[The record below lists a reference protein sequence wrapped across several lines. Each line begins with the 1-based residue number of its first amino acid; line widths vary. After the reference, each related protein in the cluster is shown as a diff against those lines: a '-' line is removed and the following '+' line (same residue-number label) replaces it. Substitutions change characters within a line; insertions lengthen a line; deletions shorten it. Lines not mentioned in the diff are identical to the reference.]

1 MVLNKICSI
10 SLICCCFTVLFLAS
24 STQDSIAS
32 TSQSPLQT
40 QCLSFPN
47 VVVSGDSNNQNDNGN
62 DNNNSPSG
70 LKIIVH
76 LNNQN
81 VGNVES
87 LNVFIITSNGEC
99 AIANISSSPAEFAGQ
114 EKQLTF
120 EFDSGIIDVEEK
132 FNACVETVTSF
143 EFTCVLGTNSPSKVP
158 EEIFID
164 VPVTNQNSFVN

>member
-10 SLICCCFTVLFLAS
+10 ALLSCCFTVLFLAS
-24 STQDSIAS
+24 STQNSIAS

-47 VVVSGDSNNQNDNGN
+47 VAISGDSNNQN
-62 DNNNSPSG
+62 
-70 LKIIVH
+70 I
-76 LNNQN
+76 
-81 VGNVES
+81 GNVEP

-99 AIANISSSPAEFAGQ
+99 AIANINSNPAEFAGQ

-120 EFDSGIIDVEEK
+120 EFDSGIIDVQEN
-132 FNACVETVTSF
+132 FNACVETITSF

-158 EEIFID
+158 EKIFLD

>member
-1 MVLNKICSI
+1 MDLNKICSI
-10 SLICCCFTVLFLAS
+10 ALISCCFTVLFLAS
-24 STQDSIAS
+24 FIQDSIAS
-32 TSQSPLQT
+32 TSQSPLQA

-47 VVVSGDSNNQNDNGN
+47 VAISGDSNNQNDNGN
-62 DNNNSPSG
+62 DNDGPSG

-81 VGNVES
+81 VGNVEP
-87 LNVFIITSNGEC
+87 LNVFIITTNGEC
-99 AIANISSSPAEFAGQ
+99 AIANISSNPAEYSGQ

-132 FNACVETVTSF
+132 FNACVETISSF
-143 EFTCVLGTNSPSKVP
+143 EFICDVRTNSPSKVP
-158 EEIFID
+158 EEIFLD

>member
-1 MVLNKICSI
+1 MVINKICSL

-32 TSQSPLQT
+32 TPQSPLQT
-40 QCLSFPN
+40 QCFSFPD
-47 VVVSGDSNNQNDNGN
+47 VAVSGDSNNQNDIGN
-62 DNNNSPSG
+62 DNNNPSG

-81 VGNVES
+81 VGNVEP
-87 LNVFIITSNGEC
+87 LNVFVITSNGEC
-99 AIANISSSPAEFAGQ
+99 AIANISSSPAEYGGQ

-132 FNACVETVTSF
+132 FNACVEIITSF
-143 EFTCVLGTNSPSKVP
+143 EFMCVLAINSPSKVP
-158 EEIFID
+158 EEIFLD
-164 VPVTNQNSFVN
+164 VPITNQNSLVN

>member
-10 SLICCCFTVLFLAS
+10 SLICYCFTVLFLAS

-32 TSQSPLQT
+32 TPQSPLQT
-40 QCLSFPN
+40 QCFSFPN
-47 VVVSGDSNNQNDNGN
+47 VAVSSDSNNQNNNGN
-62 DNNNSPSG
+62 DNNRPSG
-70 LKIIVH
+70 FKIIVH

-81 VGNVES
+81 VGNVDP

-99 AIANISSSPAEFAGQ
+99 VIANISSSPAEFAGQ

-120 EFDSGIIDVEEK
+120 EFNSGFIDVEEK
-132 FNACVETVTSF
+132 FNACVETIATF

-158 EEIFID
+158 EEIFLD

>member
-1 MVLNKICSI
+1 MVFNKICSI
-10 SLICCCFTVLFLAS
+10 ALISCCFTVLFLAS
-24 STQDSIAS
+24 STQNSIAS

-47 VVVSGDSNNQNDNGN
+47 VAISGDSNNQNDNGN
-62 DNNNSPSG
+62 DNNGPSG
-70 LKIIVH
+70 LKILVH

-81 VGNVES
+81 IGNVEP

-99 AIANISSSPAEFAGQ
+99 AIANINSNPAEFAGQ

-120 EFDSGIIDVEEK
+120 EFDSGIIDVEEN
-132 FNACVETVTSF
+132 FNACVETITSF

-158 EEIFID
+158 EKIFLD

>member
-10 SLICCCFTVLFLAS
+10 ALISCCFTVLFLAS
-24 STQDSIAS
+24 STQDLIAS
-32 TSQSPLQT
+32 NSQSPLQA

-47 VVVSGDSNNQNDNGN
+47 VAISGDTSNQNDNDN
-62 DNNNSPSG
+62 DEDGPSG
-70 LKIIVH
+70 LKIQVH

-81 VGNVES
+81 AGNVEP

-99 AIANISSSPAEFAGQ
+99 AIANINSSPFELAGQ
-114 EKQLTF
+114 ETQLTF

-158 EEIFID
+158 EEIFLDI
-164 VPVTNQNSFVN
+164 PVTNQN

>member
-1 MVLNKICSI
+1 MVLTKICSI
-10 SLICCCFTVLFLAS
+10 SLICYCFTVLFLVS
-24 STQDSIAS
+24 STQVSIAS

-47 VVVSGDSNNQNDNGN
+47 VAVSSYSNNQNDNGN
-62 DNNNSPSG
+62 DNNSPSG

-81 VGNVES
+81 VGNVDP

-99 AIANISSSPAEFAGQ
+99 AIANINSDPVGFVEQ

-120 EFDSGIIDVEEK
+120 EFDTGVIDVNEN
-132 FNACVETVTSF
+132 FNACVETSSNF
-143 EFTCVLGTNSPSKVP
+143 DFNCVLGTNSPSKVP
-158 EEIFID
+158 EKVFLH
-164 VPVTNQNSFVN
+164 VPNRN

>member
-32 TSQSPLQT
+32 TPQSPLQT
-40 QCLSFPN
+40 QCFSFPN
-47 VVVSGDSNNQNDNGN
+47 VAVSGDSNNQNDNGN
-62 DNNNSPSG
+62 DNNSPSG

-81 VGNVES
+81 VGNVDP

-132 FNACVETVTSF
+132 FNACVETIATF
-143 EFTCVLGTNSPSKVP
+143 EFKCVLGTNGPSKVP
-158 EEIFID
+158 EEIFLD